1 MSGDARYP
9 TACVLLLYIRKV
21 GFGHVVEL
29 RDFIFNNA
37 LLFVFAEWWR
47 PETYTFHLPWGE
59 VTITLQDVAYHLG
72 LCTDGNPISGC
83 TKDFQQ
89 IHPKDKW
96 QVFGLRMTWLKNRV
110 THIPPGADADTLC
123 QYARCYLLMLIGVF
137 FFTDKSANLL
147 PLRWLSLLE
156 DFDACRRLSWGSALL
171 SHTYHSLALPEL
183 VMSWIYHSEVNQHC
197 QYWDCFGY

>member
-1 MSGDARYP
+1 MPYSLYLRSGGDQRPILFTSRGARSTCMLP
-9 TACVLLLYIRKV
+9 EDLLGDRS
-21 GFGHVVEL
+21 
-29 RDFIFNNA
+29 
-37 LLFVFAEWWR
+37 
-47 PETYTFHLPWGE
+47 PP
-59 VTITLQDVAYHLG
+59 Q
-72 LCTDGNPISGC
+72 
-83 TKDFQQ
+83 
-89 IHPKDKW
+89 PKDKW